1 MRVIFDTHGN
11 DSELNCRSGQ
21 EVEIIKPLTETECD
35 IAEVG
40 NMYKVRFDDGT
51 EVDAFEDELNKI

>member
-1 MRVIFDTHGN
+1 MKVIFDTHGN

-21 EVEIIKPLTETECD
+21 EVEVIRSLTETECD

-40 NMYKVRFDDGT
+40 NMYKIRFADGMET
-51 EVDAFEDELNKI
+51 DAFEDELIKI